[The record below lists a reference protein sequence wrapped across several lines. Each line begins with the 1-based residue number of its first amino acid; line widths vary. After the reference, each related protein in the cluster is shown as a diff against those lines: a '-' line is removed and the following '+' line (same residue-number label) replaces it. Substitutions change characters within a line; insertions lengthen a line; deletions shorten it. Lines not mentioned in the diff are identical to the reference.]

1 MTETANTA
9 TETQPTLEEQED
21 ELLYRLAILKDRKA
35 AIEELIERDTAR
47 LRIMMKN
54 RGEQRRHAELAQS
67 SFYQHRTF
75 EVHDPDA
82 LAHLFT
88 LDELVRGFKPSA
100 DFYDAAKLAKI
111 DIDKAITCGIDE
123 RFKVERRKTAKARE
137 MQDRIMDETMRE
149 TEQRVNELA
158 RRMRQNRKGA

>member
-1 MTETANTA
+1 MTETAANDTP
-9 TETQPTLEEQED
+9 PTLDEQED

-35 AIEELIERDTAR
+35 SIEELIERETAR

-54 RGEQRRHAELAQS
+54 RGEPRRQTELAQS
-67 SFYQHRTF
+67 TFYEHRTF

-88 LDELVRGFKPSA
+88 LDELAHGFKPTA
-100 DFYDAAKLAKI
+100 EFYDAAKKAGVEVE
-111 DIDKAITCGIDE
+111 KAITVGVDE

-137 MQDRIMDETMRE
+137 MQDRIINETMRE
-149 TEQRVNELA
+149 TEARVNELA
-158 RRMRQNRKGA
+158 RRMRLNRKGA